1 MLHYVPLG
9 EFDITYI
16 DGEPEVARSNFGAIM
31 ELEAEY
37 AETAVE
43 KVPQGTVLTKAV
55 WLYLGRPKDNL
66 DVWARNVHMIEPKVN
81 GQKVDP
87 SLPAVGDG

>member
-1 MLHYVPLG
+1 MLEYVPIG
-9 EFDITYI
+9 EFDVTYL
-16 DGEPEVARSNFGAIM
+16 DGEPDIARANFAAVM

-37 AETAVE
+37 ADVPSE
-43 KVPQGTVLTKAV
+43 KIAGGTVLAKAI
-55 WLYLGRPKDNL
+55 WMYLGRPKDSL
-66 DVWARNVHMIEPKVN
+66 AKWAENVHTIVPRAN